1 MVKTKDVR
9 ITYSS
14 YQLFGSNELGGVV
27 HKKSLPFISVVQS
40 CIGSYKIKLD
50 NGIEY
55 ETGEGGIFIAPSGKM
70 QTITHIAD
78 KNGKFSARFIFL
90 DVYVDELYKLDD
102 LFCLPVIADEELQ
115 RAINKEF
122 DKLDKETDICE
133 IKISEYRIIKAIIK
147 KSEKNRNILN
157 REFRELLKFVA
168 EHCGE
173 KITVNEMAQFARV
186 SQSKLF
192 SDFMK
197 YTGTSPVQY
206 LNDFRLTMSA
216 GLLINS
222 DKSIEEIANSVGFCD
237 RFYSVGFLKGSM
249 AYLRINSELKTKR
262 NKTPQKYQSRQF
274 CGVLFSLFR
283 YFFG

>member
-1 MVKTKDVR
+1 M
-9 ITYSS
+9 
-14 YQLFGSNELGGVV
+14 GGVV
-27 HKKSLPFISVVQS
+27 HKKSLPFMSVVQS

-237 RFYSVGFLKGSM
+237 RFYFGRLFKRKYGIPPHKF
-249 AYLRINSELKTKR
+249 RIK
-262 NKTPQKYQSRQF
+262 NKT
-274 CGVLFSLFR
+274 
-283 YFFG
+283 